1 MRRRDGKFVDP
12 QIMASVVPIGYM
24 AALHVNVYAVCIY
37 IYMIY
42 YIDMI
47 HHDTLNI

>member
-1 MRRRDGKFVDP
+1 MRRRDGKFFDP

-24 AALHVNVYAVCIY
+24 AALHVNVYAVY